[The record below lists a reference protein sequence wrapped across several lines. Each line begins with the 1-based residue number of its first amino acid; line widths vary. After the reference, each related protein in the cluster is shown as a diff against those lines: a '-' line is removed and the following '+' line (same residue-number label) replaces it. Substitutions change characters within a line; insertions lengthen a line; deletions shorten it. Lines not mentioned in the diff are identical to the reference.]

1 MENWI
6 DKYKP
11 KSSNEI
17 VGNYNEILEI
27 KKFLKQFDTEQII
40 GPNLLIEG
48 PNGIGKTLSVKLIL
62 SEMGIINI
70 TPELSCIVAKK
81 KSKKNSDAIITNNN
95 SSGGKFNR
103 TVVTYYASLS
113 NKKRIFNTGYKMN
126 KIALVIDDLSSIT
139 NAKEKHI
146 IKTLIKINN
155 EKKKFPIILISG
167 LKHNKAVTNI
177 KKMLM
182 YKVPVKKTL
191 ADTKLKSTI
200 KNTKSTNGN
209 NNVSSSTTSTHSKL
223 PLTTIKPTPAS
234 ANKSQSQSILK
245 NEKKIEKISR
255 VIRFKNPYPD
265 EIIKFMNII
274 VANEKIIFDKR
285 EFLNI
290 ENYIVDHCQK
300 DIRRL
305 INILEELK
313 LTYDNK
319 TIYYN
324 DLLEYSE
331 ISKKKDLDLGIY
343 YTTSKLLNEFDDIDT
358 SLSLYEHERTTIPL
372 MVHENYPGNISRQYS
387 NLNCIT
393 KIKMMHKISKSIS
406 ESDKIDGLIYS
417 NQCWNLQSVHGF
429 YSCCLP
435 SYYINKND
443 GKSKNNEIGEYIYTI
458 DFNKTSIKNINNKV
472 IKNAQKNKSL
482 RIVSCYDFLYISHI
496 LKTLFSRDDLDKTCE
511 FMKYYNLTPKEID
524 SIIKIDKINKTKKQ
538 LTNKQKNKIK
548 SYLDDSENDSDSD
561 SDYNSHNS

>member
-17 VGNYNEILEI
+17 VGNCHEILEI
-27 KKFLKQFDTEQII
+27 KTFLKQFDTEQII

-48 PNGIGKTLSVKLIL
+48 PNGIGKTLTIRLIL

-81 KSKKNSDAIITNNN
+81 KSKKNSDVISTNNN

-113 NKKRIFNTGYKMN
+113 NKKRIFNSGYKMN

-146 IKTLIKINN
+146 IKALIKINN

-177 KKMLM
+177 KKMLV
-182 YKVPVKKTL
+182 YKVPVKKII
-191 ADTKLKSTI
+191 ADTKNKPAI
-200 KNTKSTNGN
+200 KNTRSTNS
-209 NNVSSSTTSTHSKL
+209 NNVSLPAASTHSKL
-223 PLTTIKPTPAS
+223 PLTAVKSIPATT
-234 ANKSQSQSILK
+234 NKAQPILK
-245 NEKKIEKISR
+245 NEKKTEKISR

-265 EIIKFMNII
+265 EIIKFMNMI
-274 VANEKIIFDKR
+274 VANEKIIFDER

-313 LTYDNK
+313 LTYGNK

-343 YTTSKLLNEFDDIDT
+343 YTTSKLLNEFDNIET

-372 MVHENYPGNISRQYS
+372 MVHENYPGNISRQYP

-393 KIKMMHKISKSIS
+393 KIKMMHKITKSIS

-548 SYLDDSENDSDSD
+548 SYLDDSESGSDSD
-561 SDYNSHNS
+561 